1 MCSVFWQQAG
11 KKQKLAAF
19 AIVEELAK
27 VAKKLHKPECCFE
40 ADDGKVKPFA
50 NRRDKPVVFAED
62 DDEAQ
67 RLLDSWL
74 SRQASGGTKRGAKRV
89 RESQDAKPAEHESRP
104 IQEDVVKEEE
114 GDAEGG
120 LGEGMAVLDA
130 MHEANLRPN
139 KILRKFFLQNS
150 IPADTPNL
158 TLLQFENRLKSLL
171 HKHKK
176 AGDKAKVDALKNART
191 LLSKL
196 KVQYLEKKEHT
207 LQAKVHDKGTKL
219 RDGIIRQVE
228 ELFDLAEEAAKVRD
242 PDVESMD
249 VDSD

>member
-1 MCSVFWQQAG
+1 M
-11 KKQKLAAF
+11 
-19 AIVEELAK
+19 AK

-62 DDEAQ
+62 NDEAQ

-74 SRQASGGTKRGAKRV
+74 SRQASGGTKRGAKRS
-89 RESQDAKPAEHESRP
+89 RDADAKPAEHEWRP
-104 IQEDVVKEEE
+104 IQEGAVKEEE

-120 LGEGMAVLDA
+120 LGEGMTVLNA

-176 AGDKAKVDALKNART
+176 AGDEAKADALKNART
-191 LLSKL
+191 LLAKL
-196 KVQYLEKKEHT
+196 KVQWLDNKDLK

-219 RDGIIRQVE
+219 RDNIVKQVE
-228 ELFDLAEEAAKVRD
+228 ELFDLAEEAAQVRD
-242 PDVESMD
+242 RDLNEADAMEL
-249 VDSD
+249 DSDQE